1 MFKIFLIKK
10 VLFQLDFEARSRQH
24 INPYI
29 MDRPFS
35 MYTIISMYK
44 EILSYSRATNIF
56 LLDNNPDDHMLKVL
70 ACLFVLVFRIQPICY
85 FVESVQ
91 KWNKED

>member
-1 MFKIFLIKK
+1 
-10 VLFQLDFEARSRQH
+10 
-24 INPYI
+24 
-29 MDRPFS
+29 MDRRFS
-35 MYTIISMYK
+35 MYTIISMCK
-44 EILSYSRATNIF
+44 GILSYSRATNIF

-91 KWNKED
+91 KLNKED